1 MKRRR
6 HPTKRKHSKP
16 RKHHAQPSKLAKSA
30 KRPKRQKTMSREKKP
45 KRKKTP
51 PVIQRRSPITKPA
64 RRSRKSAPA
73 IGKRR
78 HGRNASKTGLRRR
91 EYAAMRFFSDGKTV
105 IAVVNR
111 RNASAIGSYLAAVR
125 RLLDTNDTEPLE
137 QFAGQTAKDVRRNI
151 YPLEIRPNV
160 LYRLN
165 ATVEPFE
172 EVYRLV
178 A

>member
-1 MKRRR
+1 V
-6 HPTKRKHSKP
+6 
-16 RKHHAQPSKLAKSA
+16 AKSA
-30 KRPKRQKTMSREKKP
+30 KRQKENKPALRTKKP

-51 PVIQRRSPITKPA
+51 PVQRPSPITKPA
-64 RRSRKSAPA
+64 RRSRKSASA

-78 HGRNASKTGLRRR
+78 HGTNASKSGLRRR

-111 RNASAIGSYLAAVR
+111 RNASTIGSYLAAVR
-125 RLLDTNDTEPLE
+125 RLLDTNDVEPLE
-137 QFAGQTAKDVRRNI
+137 QFAGQAVKDVRGNL

-165 ATVEPFE
+165 AIVEPFE